1 MACGEA
7 GEPASEVLVWL
18 PRLMAWERVW
28 LEHSFFSEQMKLQVR
43 SVLIDSFPEQ
53 FLSSLV

>member
-18 PRLMAWERVW
+18 PRLMAKARVW
-28 LEHSFFSEQMKLQVR
+28 LEHSFFSDQLRLRVR
-43 SVLIDSFPEQ
+43 SVLIDSFPVQ
-53 FLSSLV
+53 FLE